1 MVKKIIY
8 GGAVAALIT
17 SSAVFAGG
25 PDILP
30 PPVYFQGLYVGGTI
44 GGHAAKVDQTA
55 NFSSNQT
62 TIEVPTGFLDPE
74 TAPVLL
80 SNIDFAN
87 ADLNT
92 GDINAYGGVQGGA
105 NWVWDSRWLVGIVGF
120 WEGSHGLYADSS
132 TNQQST
138 FVNDAIIPDGTSV
151 TNTSNLTLNTQTKIG
166 NDWGVAGKIGM
177 LLSPTTLVYAKLG
190 AIWADI
196 STSASVNGSITG
208 TTDVVST
215 SPGEDPITS
224 TINTV
229 TNVNGGTSSNED
241 EEVAFLVGGG
251 LEQYVYSNVVTF
263 FIEYNYAQFD
273 SVSSGPVGVT
283 TSTTGTSTVNGST
296 STSISQGPTTDNAS
310 ISASTNKVRFNN
322 VLAGFNFYFGQ
333 NWL

>member
-25 PDILP
+25 PEILP
-30 PPVYFQGLYVGGTI
+30 PPVYFQGFYVGGTV

-55 NFSSNQT
+55 NFSST
-62 TIEVPTGFLDPE
+62 TDPYTINVPGFGD
-74 TAPVLL
+74 TPVLI
-80 SNIDFAN
+80 SNTSFAN
-87 ADLNT
+87 ADLNA
-92 GDINAYGGVQGGA
+92 GDINAYGGVQGGV
-105 NWVWDSRWLVGIVGF
+105 NWVWDSRWLIGIVGF
-120 WEGSHGLYADSS
+120 WEGSHGLYANSS
-132 TNQQST
+132 ETQGNT
-138 FVNDAIIPDGTSV
+138 FVSTTGPATPAETTV
-151 TNTSNLTLNTQTKIG
+151 ANTSNLTLNTQTKIG

-196 STSASVNGSITG
+196 TTSASVNGTIAG
-208 TTDVVST
+208 RTDVVS
-215 SPGEDPITS
+215 GEAPDTITS
-224 TINTV
+224 TLNTV
-229 TNVNGGTSSNED
+229 TNVNGSTNNSED
-241 EEVAFLVGGG
+241 DEVAFLVGAG

-273 SVSSGPVGVT
+273 NVSSGPVGVT
-283 TSTTGTSTVNGST
+283 STTSATTSVDGGATTAINSVDPVTNA
-296 STSISQGPTTDNAS
+296 TSISAN
-310 ISASTNKVRFNN
+310 TNKVRFNN